1 MEPAYVPASI
11 EQIVNRCL
19 DEITTM
25 HGQLMQAE
33 KMLKLEDPYQSP
45 EIKDLVAALSKAQ
58 GAYPSIGADREN
70 PYFKSNYAD
79 LDMILKAVRPM
90 LTENGLSLTQDT
102 RFSADGS
109 TILHTRIYH
118 ATGQWVET
126 RARILPVK
134 NTPQEYG
141 SCLTYN
147 KRYSA
152 MALLGVTVAKDPT
165 DDDAEVAMV
174 HAREIIAKGPSV
186 KYNPKD
192 QSHDTVSKEQ
202 IEELEYELVD
212 APDLAEMVLDKLQIQ
227 SLADMP
233 KSKYM
238 VSLQRI
244 REIKNMRGGKK

>member
-1 MEPAYVPASI
+1 MEQV
-11 EQIVNRCL
+11 V
-19 DEITTM
+19 
-25 HGQLMQAE
+25 
-33 KMLKLEDPYQSP
+33 LKLVEELKYLQQQKEAWLSQPKKEDHYRS
-45 EIKDLVAALSKAQ
+45 EEVKDLVAALAKAQ
-58 GAYPSIGADREN
+58 GSYPSIGADREN

-79 LDMILKAVRPM
+79 LDMILKSVRPM
-90 LTENGLSLTQDT
+90 LSQNGLSFTQDT
-102 RFSADGS
+102 RFADDGQ
-109 TILHTRIYH
+109 TVLHTRLYH
-118 ATGQWVET
+118 ATGQWIET

-141 SCLTYN
+141 SCLSYMR
-147 KRYSA
+147 RYSA
-152 MALLGVTVAKDPT
+152 MSLLGITVSRDPS

-174 HAREIIAKGPSV
+174 HARDIIAKGPSN

-192 QSHDTVSKEQ
+192 QSHETITKEQ
-202 IEELEYELVD
+202 IEELEYELVE

-244 REIKNMRGGKK
+244 REIKQKRSSAK

>member
-1 MEPAYVPASI
+1 MEQV
-11 EQIVNRCL
+11 V
-19 DEITTM
+19 
-25 HGQLMQAE
+25 
-33 KMLKLEDPYQSP
+33 LKLVEELKNLHQIREESWSKPQKEEKYESEQ
-45 EIKDLVAALSKAQ
+45 IKDLVAALSKAQ

-90 LTENGLSLTQDT
+90 LAQNGLSLVQDT
-102 RFSADGS
+102 RFTADGS
-109 TILHTRIYH
+109 TVLHTRLYH
-118 ATGQWVET
+118 STGQWLET

-174 HAREIIAKGPSV
+174 HAREIIAKGPSN
-186 KYNPKD
+186 KYNPKE
-192 QSHDTVSKEQ
+192 QSLETITKEQ

-212 APDLAEMVLDKLQIQ
+212 APDLAEMVMDKLQIQ
-227 SLADMP
+227 SLSDMP

-244 REIKNMRGGKK
+244 REIKQKRAGTK

>member
-1 MEPAYVPASI
+1 MMEQV
-11 EQIVNRCL
+11 V
-19 DEITTM
+19 
-25 HGQLMQAE
+25 
-33 KMLKLEDPYQSP
+33 LKLVEELRSLHQIHQELLLSPKKEDRYESEQ
-45 EIKDLVAALSKAQ
+45 IKDLVAALSKAQ

-70 PYFKSNYAD
+70 PYFKSSYAD
-79 LDMILKAVRPM
+79 LDMILKAVRPC
-90 LTENGLSLTQDT
+90 LALNGLSFTQDT

-109 TILHTRIYH
+109 TILHTRLYH
-118 ATGQWVET
+118 STGQWIET

-152 MALLGVTVAKDPT
+152 MALLGITVAKDPT

-174 HAREIIAKGPSV
+174 HAREIIAKGPSN

-192 QSHDTVSKEQ
+192 QSHDTITKEQ
-202 IEELEYELVD
+202 IDELEYELVD

-244 REIKNMRGGKK
+244 REIKAKRSGTK